1 MQCNAKKKNNKK
13 KTFIWCHFI
22 HLLITGSGDSFV
34 KEGKLFNLSSAMF
47 AGLTYM
53 SKVAYLNRVNF
64 TDFTADVQKKTKQ
77 FAALDEG
84 KGVN

>member
-1 MQCNAKKKNNKK
+1 M
-13 KTFIWCHFI
+13 
-22 HLLITGSGDSFV
+22 DSFV

-53 SKVAYLNRVNF
+53 SKVVNF